1 METIST
7 CLKDYG
13 ALLGSI
19 VAVIL
24 TSILVMQ
31 RNKLKRNETIL
42 TESLMEASGSL
53 FFTIKSILNKV
64 KITDITEELKE
75 FFDKY
80 SKNHNSIVKLK
91 DKHIVKR
98 FVELEELYYVY
109 LSEKTSDNLDRLMTK
124 FVILKN
130 DIEQVFY
137 TEHKVVNK
145 EIRWYLIVESK
156 ENVWF
161 RMLLRGYRYFSHT
174 VIFAAFLDIIMV
186 YLTITDRFS
195 EEHLLE
201 EIYGW
206 VFLFSQL
213 ISILLVFVLFVNFMI
228 HLTEDEKDNWGTK
241 FCRFIIPKRLVQRYP
256 FLRRFTGGDKEVNSE
271 KRAIKEYEEKYKQ
284 WINRERR

>member
-1 METIST
+1 MEAILT

-19 VAVIL
+19 VTVIL

-31 RNKLKRNETIL
+31 RNKLKRNETIV

-53 FFTIKSILNKV
+53 FFSIKSILNKV

-80 SKNHNSIVKLK
+80 SKDHNALVKLK
-91 DKHIVKR
+91 DKYIIKR

-109 LSEKTSDNLDRLMTK
+109 LSEKNSENLDRLMTK
-124 FVILKN
+124 FIILKN

-137 TEHKVVNK
+137 SEHKVVNK

-156 ENVWF
+156 ENIWF
-161 RMLLRGYRYFSHT
+161 RMSLRVYRYFSHT
-174 VIFAAFLDIIMV
+174 VIFAAFLVTVMV
-186 YLTITDRFS
+186 YATITDWFS
-195 EEHLLE
+195 KEHMLE
-201 EIYGW
+201 GVYGW
-206 VFLFSQL
+206 VILFTKL
-213 ISILLVFVLFVNFMI
+213 ILILWVFVLFINMVI
-228 HLTEDEKDNWGTK
+228 HVYEDEKDNWGTK
-241 FCRFIIPKRLVQRYP
+241 LCRLIIPKRFVQRYP
-256 FLRRFTGGDKEVNSE
+256 FLRRLTEGDKEVNSE